1 MSEQRLL
8 TEKQLESFKVI
19 ANLGLQN
26 ATKALADMVNL
37 KIVSENPVTNI
48 IPFGQIPSLVGGEE
62 EDAVGVYLQ
71 ISGDISGHI
80 MLLWDYAAALNL
92 VDLLMENPSGTTTSM
107 DDMAQSALKEV
118 GNMVGSFFL
127 NAMADFTG
135 LKCTPSPPALVID
148 MMGSIL
154 NTLSAQVA
162 MEGNQSLVIDTTFT
176 EGSHSVLG
184 NFMLIP
190 SSSSTSTILARLE
203 SGAL

>member
-1 MSEQRLL
+1 MSEQKLL
-8 TEKQLESFKVI
+8 TEKQLESFRVI

-37 KIVSENPVTNI
+37 KIVSENPVTNVLSFAE
-48 IPFGQIPSLVGGEE
+48 IPKLVGGEE

-80 MLLWDYAAALNL
+80 MLLWKYSEALNL
-92 VDLLMENPSGTTTSM
+92 VDLLMENPAGTTTSM
-107 DDMAQSALKEV
+107 GDMEQSALKEV

-135 LKCTPSPPALVID
+135 LRCTPSPPALIVD

-154 NTLSAQVA
+154 NALSAQVA
-162 MEGNQSLVIDTTFT
+162 MEGNNSLIIDTTFK
-176 EGSHSVLG
+176 EGAQAVLG

-190 SSSSTSTILARLE
+190 STSSTSTILARLE
-203 SGAL
+203 SSAS

>member
-37 KIVSENPVTNI
+37 KIVSENPVTNVM
-48 IPFGQIPSLVGGEE
+48 PFGEIPRLVGGEE

-80 MLLWDYAAALNL
+80 MLLWDYTAALNL
-92 VDLLMENPSGTTTSM
+92 VDLLMENPTGTTTSIGEM
-107 DDMAQSALKEV
+107 EQSALKEV

-162 MEGNQSLVIDTTFT
+162 MEGNHSLVIDTTFK
-176 EGSHSVLG
+176 EGAHSVLG